1 MAFNNTL
8 RYLFL
13 FHCFA
18 MGYSFVTSKRRLEIH
33 EKHIA
38 SLFSFPPSTNDFSLN
53 PQPEQPQE
61 GEDEEEPKG
70 QANTRFSKFA
80 PPNDPNLSADEF
92 RSQLKENMKAELER
106 RRREDPNRGNQPAKS
121 YLDSL

>member
-18 MGYSFVTSKRRLEIH
+18 MGYSFVTNKRRLKIH
-33 EKHIA
+33 DT
-38 SLFSFPPSTNDFSLN
+38 SLFSFPPSTNNFSLN

>member
-1 MAFNNTL
+1 MAFKNTL

-13 FHCFA
+13 FHFFA

-38 SLFSFPPSTNDFSLN
+38 SLFSFSPSTNDFSLN